1 MLDSSGMKLLFIKS
15 EIFGIQ
21 DFKNIINDHE
31 RWPPKWTI
39 NANAQFIVNV
49 LLHKSNFIFSFTTFK
64 NWKYKF
70 CRLLESC
77 FIHFLTNLS
86 DCFLIPTFCVST
98 AYAKII
104 SVNICSFYAS
114 EFEQEKKNSQ
124 VLSSLS
130 SCICIV
136 LFVETEGTN
145 SPLHRYIPSCI
156 ITSVNVC
163 FPS

>member
-1 MLDSSGMKLLFIKS
+1 MIMKGDHPSGLPMQMPSLLLMYFSICPILFSPLPLLK
-15 EIFGIQ
+15 IGNTNFA
-21 DFKNIINDHE
+21 DF
-31 RWPPKWTI
+31 
-39 NANAQFIVNV
+39 
-49 LLHKSNFIFSFTTFK
+49 
-64 NWKYKF
+64 
-70 CRLLESC
+70 ESC
-77 FIHFLTNLS
+77 FRLFLTNLS

-104 SVNICSFYAS
+104 SVNICSFCAS

-136 LFVETEGTN
+136 LFVERKQEGTN